1 MRVNGGPGGNR
12 RATLKEV
19 AGELGISP
27 STVSN
32 AYNRPDQLSR
42 ELRERVFET
51 ARSLGYSGPD
61 PLGRSLR
68 RRRTGAIGV
77 LYTDRLSYAFR
88 DPAAVLFLEGVSE
101 ATEEAGLGLLLI
113 PGSPRD
119 KRDTAAVREAAV
131 DGMIVFCMA
140 EEDPLLA
147 AALERRLPVVLV
159 EQPPIEGLPAVV
171 IDDEGASR
179 EAAEHLIELGHE
191 RLAVASIE
199 LSYRPEGGLVDTIR
213 QRAATYRPSRA
224 RLAGYEAAAIAAGL
238 RWKQTPVY
246 ECVGNSR
253 AQGRAAAREL
263 LSRNPRPTAIL
274 CMSDL
279 IAAGVM
285 EEAAAQGLSVPADL
299 SVVGFDDV
307 PEAARM
313 EPPLTTV
320 SQPHIE
326 KGQKAGRALISLL
339 GGEPAPQTASLATR
353 LVVRGSTGSPPGEE
367 PEPNTH

>member
-1 MRVNGGPGGNR
+1 MGVNGESGGG
-12 RATLKEV
+12 RATLKKV
-19 AGELGISP
+19 AGVLGVSP

-32 AYNRPDQLSR
+32 AYNRPDQLSP

-51 ARSLGYSGPD
+51 ARRLGYSGPD

-68 RRRTGAIGV
+68 RQRAGTIGV

-113 PGSPRD
+113 PGAPRE
-119 KRDTAAVREAAV
+119 KRDTEAVREAAV

-159 EQPPIEGLPAVV
+159 EQPPVEGLPAVV

-179 EAAEHLIELGHE
+179 EAAEHLISLGHE
-191 RLAVASIE
+191 RLAVASME
-199 LSYRPEGGLVDTIR
+199 LSYQPEGGLAGVER
-213 QRAATYRPSRA
+213 QRAATYRPSLA
-224 RLAGYEAAAIAAGL
+224 RLTGYETAVAAAGL
-238 RWKQTPVY
+238 SWEQTPVY
-246 ECVGNSR
+246 ECVGNSPE
-253 AQGRAAAREL
+253 QGRAAAREIL
-263 LSRNPRPTAIL
+263 GQTPRPTAVL

-279 IAAGVM
+279 LAAGVM
-285 EEAAAQGLSVPADL
+285 QEARSQGLSVPEEL

-307 PEAARM
+307 PEAARA

-320 SQPHIE
+320 NQPHVE
-326 KGQKAGRALISLL
+326 KGRQAGRGLVSLL
-339 GGEPAPQTASLATR
+339 GGEPAPRTASLPTR
-353 LVVRGSTGSPPGEE
+353 LVVRSSTASPPGG
-367 PEPNTH
+367 NG

>member
-1 MRVNGGPGGNR
+1 MIMGVNSESGGDR
-12 RATLKEV
+12 RTTLKKV
-19 AGELGISP
+19 AGELGVSP

-32 AYNRPDQLSR
+32 AYNRPDQLSP
-42 ELRERVFET
+42 ELRERVFEA
-51 ARSLGYSGPD
+51 ARRLGYSGPD

-77 LYTDRLSYAFR
+77 LYTDRLSYAFS

-113 PGSPRD
+113 PGAPRE
-119 KRDTAAVREAAV
+119 KRDTVAVREAAV
-131 DGMIVFCMA
+131 DGMIIFCMA

-159 EQPPIEGLPAVV
+159 EQPPVEGLPAVV

-179 EAAEHLIELGHE
+179 EAAEHLIGLGHE

-199 LSYRPEGGLVDTIR
+199 LTYRPEGGFAGVVR

-224 RLAGYEAAAIAAGL
+224 RLAGYEAAVAAAGL
-238 RWKQTPVY
+238 PWKRTPVY
-246 ECVGNSR
+246 ECVENSP

-279 IAAGVM
+279 LAAGVVA
-285 EEAAAQGLSVPADL
+285 EAAAQGLSVPGDL

-313 EPPLTTV
+313 NPPLTTV
-320 SQPHIE
+320 RQPHIE
-326 KGQKAGRALISLL
+326 KGQKAGQALISLL
-339 GGEPAPQTASLATR
+339 RGEPVPENFLLPTA
-353 LVVRGSTGSPPGEE
+353 LVIRDSTAPPGSQASS
-367 PEPNTH
+367 